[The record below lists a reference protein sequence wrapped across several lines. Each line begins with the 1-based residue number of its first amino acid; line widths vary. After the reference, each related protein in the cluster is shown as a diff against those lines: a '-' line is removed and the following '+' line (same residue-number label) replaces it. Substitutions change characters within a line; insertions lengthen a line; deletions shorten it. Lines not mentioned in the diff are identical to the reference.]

1 MPESLKNVGHA
12 GIRAAL
18 VVLLVGLPLCVGAQA
33 PISPSDPLYG
43 HLRMWEQ
50 RGVIDWLPPIRPLPA
65 PVVRFALQ
73 QVAGSGRG
81 TDREIARILLSRH
94 FGQRSWQVEGQV
106 GIRSKA
112 HASVPNQA
120 DTNAERPVRFVPQA
134 AAGVEIP
141 LGDHA
146 GVSLSARSLTT
157 SAPVRPAPADR
168 VTPYYAYDPH
178 DPYDPIAGGDGITL
192 LGQEFHVDLSGNLFV
207 GPPALRGIA
216 GDWYAQAGFG
226 RSSFGFG
233 EDSTIV
239 SAYAPPAGYL
249 SAVYRGTWATWS
261 ALFLD
266 LVAAFGCSRTDLDS
280 CALRG
285 EPYRLKGEAAA
296 RNDYPSKYLVVQS
309 LSVHPTE
316 WLELTA
322 LQSVMFGGRLSLAY
336 FLPVVPSQYVQTYL
350 GDYDNALIGAAV
362 RVRLPFGAHAGAV
375 LYVDDLNFRKIRNF
389 DFDSGQNK
397 LALDLQAGI
406 APPLP
411 ILTVLDARYRMVTPY
426 MYAHHPAALDYLQ
439 YTHKGRHLGTLLPPN
454 SDEIT
459 VRTRVFP
466 APWLAF
472 DLSVRSVRHGGGCG
486 GVPDS
491 SCTIWH
497 HGRVDDGFLFH
508 GPSEFLTQAVLEG
521 ILQARAGI
529 DVHVDL
535 EPVDLRVALAYTY
548 EQVSNRELQA
558 GADAQ
563 AHLIEV
569 STSVR
574 Y

>member
-1 MPESLKNVGHA
+1 M
-12 GIRAAL
+12 
-18 VVLLVGLPLCVGAQA
+18 
-33 PISPSDPLYG
+33 
-43 HLRMWEQ
+43 
-50 RGVIDWLPPIRPLPA
+50 
-65 PVVRFALQ
+65 
-73 QVAGSGRG
+73 
-81 TDREIARILLSRH
+81 
-94 FGQRSWQVEGQV
+94 
-106 GIRSKA
+106 
-112 HASVPNQA
+112 
-120 DTNAERPVRFVPQA
+120 
-134 AAGVEIP
+134 
-141 LGDHA
+141 
-146 GVSLSARSLTT
+146 
-157 SAPVRPAPADR
+157 
-168 VTPYYAYDPH
+168 
-178 DPYDPIAGGDGITL
+178 
-192 LGQEFHVDLSGNLFV
+192 
-207 GPPALRGIA
+207 
-216 GDWYAQAGFG
+216 
-226 RSSFGFG
+226 
-233 EDSTIV
+233 
-239 SAYAPPAGYL
+239 
-249 SAVYRGTWATWS
+249 
-261 ALFLD
+261 
-266 LVAAFGCSRTDLDS
+266 
-280 CALRG
+280 
-285 EPYRLKGEAAA
+285 
-296 RNDYPSKYLVVQS
+296 VQS

-350 GDYDNALIGAAV
+350 GDYDNALIGAAA

-497 HGRVDDGFLFH
+497 HGRVDEGFLFY

-535 EPVDLRVALAYTY
+535 EPVELNVAPYRFQRGLLWWRMARQCNVSVEAARRVRIACPHALLWRRFRPIRARRGRMRLGGRAHAPPRRRPHLPRNQFTY
-548 EQVSNRELQA
+548 M
-558 GADAQ
+558 
-563 AHLIEV
+563 
-569 STSVR
+569 
-574 Y
+574 